1 MYQPIPTGGACDE
14 PLIADFAT
22 ACEVVVAVRAL
33 RQAKNIGPKE
43 PLKLQV
49 KGTFPAAMAPV
60 VQKMAFISGIEAVEA
75 FSGAGE
81 VFMVGTTEFNVPL
94 DGMID
99 VTAEIA
105 KAEAEIQRYEGFLRG
120 VKAKLSNEKF
130 VANAPAQVVE
140 TERKK
145 LADATTKI
153 ENLKARIAA
162 LKK

>member
-1 MYQPIPTGGACDE
+1 MYAQMPLGGTFDE
-14 PLIADFAT
+14 KLIADFAT
-22 ACEVVVAVRAL
+22 ACDVVVNVRAI

-49 KGTFPAAMAPV
+49 KGTFPSSMEPIV
-60 VQKMAFISGIEAVEA
+60 KKMAFVSEIEAVEA
-75 FSGAGE
+75 FSGTGE
-81 VFMVGTTEFNVPL
+81 VFMVGTTEFGVPL

-99 VTAEIA
+99 VEAEIA
-105 KAEAEIQRYEGFLRG
+105 KVEAEILRYQGFLRG
-120 VKAKLSNEKF
+120 VNAKLSNEKF

-153 ENLKARIAA
+153 ENLKERLAA